1 MIPRAVPT
9 LFDPSHDPGMLHE
22 YHLAN
27 FTRAAYPPRRPHIS
41 HRLTACGTTRQPA
54 DSTDTDRPIA
64 CLGCLVLPW
73 EFGYLAGFLD
83 LISNQ
88 REILPTPEF
97 LS

>member
-1 MIPRAVPT
+1 MIPACFTNTTWQT
-9 LFDPSHDPGMLHE
+9 LREQPI
-22 YHLAN
+22 
-27 FTRAAYPPRRPHIS
+27 PPRRPHIS